1 MAWNLA
7 YLELRLSGG
16 ASNAVVTNSLGG
28 AKSSVIVRAK
38 TCSAPANITGVTIL
52 DAPGSSNGSGTLA
65 FTASGTTLT
74 WTPAGGTASAA
85 VNVGTDGRY
94 ALKGTNSGG
103 GDGYLMVSVTASS
116 LAGTNKTDTITVT
129 AAANNMWEDILPAQS
144 YAGLTDYHGY
154 YVHNA
159 HPSIGLIDCKL
170 YIATQTTGVDATWI
184 GLGTSAID
192 ATEQTIANSTTSPS
206 GVTFSQPGTLGA
218 AISLG
223 ALGAG
228 SHRAFWEKRVCPATN
243 VADTADLSQ
252 LMLEPSY

>member
-7 YLELRLSGG
+7 YLETRLSGG

-28 AKSSVIVRAK
+28 AKSSEIVRSK
-38 TCSAPANITGVTIL
+38 TCSAPSNVTGVTIL
-52 DAPGSSNGSGTLA
+52 DAPGSSNGSGTLSY
-65 FTASGTTLT
+65 TASGTLLT
-74 WTPAGGTASAA
+74 WTPAGGSASVA

-94 ALKGTNSGG
+94 ALKGVNAGAT
-103 GDGYLMVSVTASS
+103 DGYLFVSVTAAS
-116 LAGTNKTDTITVT
+116 LPGSNVTDTITV
-129 AAANNMWEDILPAQS
+129 ASAVNKMWEDILPAES
-144 YAGLTDYHGY
+144 YAGQTDYHGF

-170 YIATQTTGVDATWI
+170 YIASQTSGVDALWI

-192 ATEQTIANSTTSPS
+192 ATEQTIANDTTAPS
-206 GVTFSQPGTLGA
+206 GVTFSQPSSVGA

-228 SHRAFWEKRVCPATN
+228 QHRAYWQKRVCPATN
-243 VADTADLSQ
+243 VADTADVSQ
-252 LMLEPSY
+252 LMLVPTY